1 MNEND
6 TSIEVKV
13 DADTQDAMRKL
24 GDLETQANAFGK
36 ALTGAFK
43 SSVIG
48 GKDLSSVMS
57 KLALSLSN
65 MALNKALAP
74 LEKSFASAIDGLAGG
89 LFTGSGASGGS
100 PLKIT
105 PFANGGVVSNPTYF
119 PMGGSSSVGLMGEAG
134 SEAILPLARGSDG
147 SLGVAS
153 AIGSSSPVNVTF
165 NISTPDVEGFAR
177 SQSQVSAMLARTVGR
192 GRRGL

>member
-1 MNEND
+1 MNED
-6 TSIEVKV
+6 EASIDIKV
-13 DADTQDAMRKL
+13 DADTQEVMRKL
-24 GDLETQANAFGK
+24 GDLEIQANAFGK

-43 SSVIG
+43 SSIIS
-48 GKDLSSVMS
+48 GKGLSSVMS
-57 KLALSLSN
+57 ELALSLSN
-65 MALNKALAP
+65 MALGKALAP
-74 LEKSFASAIDGLAGG
+74 LEKSFSGAIDGLIGG
-89 LFTGSGASGGS
+89 LLGGATSGGGA

-153 AIGSSSPVNVTF
+153 ASGGSSPVNVTF

-177 SQSQVSAMLARTVGR
+177 SEAQVSAMLARAVGR

>member
-1 MNEND
+1 MNENE
-6 TSIEVKV
+6 TSIEIKV

-24 GDLETQANAFGK
+24 GDLEIQANAFGK

-43 SSVIG
+43 SSIVG

-74 LEKSFASAIDGLAGG
+74 LEKSFSGAIDGLIGG
-89 LFTGSGASGGS
+89 LFGGAKSGGGS
-100 PLKIT
+100 PLNIT

-119 PMGGSSSVGLMGEAG
+119 PMSGASSVGLMGEAG
-134 SEAILPLARGSDG
+134 SEAILPLTRGSDG

-153 AIGSSSPVNVTF
+153 ASGGSSPVNVTF
-165 NISTPDVEGFAR
+165 NISTPDVKGFAR
-177 SQSQVSAMLARTVGR
+177 SEAQVSAMLARAVGR